1 MSFKIAYDAG
11 HGLNTPGKQT
21 PDGEK
26 EWSFSNKVVLAF
38 EKEMQNYENV
48 ELLRTDDPTG
58 KIDVPLKTR
67 TDKANKCGADIYI
80 SFHQNALNGKWGSWT
95 GVETFY
101 SKGST
106 KGKKLAELV
115 NPAVVKAYG
124 LRDRGLKTNNLH
136 ITRETK
142 MPAVLI
148 EGGFMDSTIDIK
160 KLRDD
165 AVLANA
171 GKHVAQAVTKY
182 AGLRRKE
189 VEKRLNSSQN
199 TVNRSDEA
207 MVYYKRGSKGA
218 GVKQL
223 QIDLN
228 TLGYKMPID
237 GSFGPTTEVFVKQFQ
252 KDNNLVIDGSA
263 GPKTLAKIAER
274 IKTKQNKATTNKKL
288 YKVQVGAFEEKDNAE
303 QLREELERKGYKPFV
318 KFE

>member
-1 MSFKIAYDAG
+1 MKVAYDAG
-11 HGLNTPGKQT
+11 HGLNTPGKET
-21 PDGEK
+21 PDREK

-38 EKEMQNYENV
+38 EKEMRNYENV

-67 TDKANKCGADIYI
+67 TDKANKWGADIYI

-115 NPAVVKAYG
+115 HPAVVKAYG

-142 MPAVLI
+142 MPAILI

-165 AVLANA
+165 TVLASA
-171 GKHVAQAVTKY
+171 GKLIAQAVAGY
-182 AGLRRKE
+182 AGLNKI
-189 VEKRLNSSQN
+189 KNGSN
-199 TVNRSDEA
+199 TV
-207 MVYYKRGSKGA
+207 VYYKRGSTGA

-223 QIDLN
+223 QTDLN
-228 TLGYKMPID
+228 ALGYKMPID
-237 GSFGPTTEVFVKQFQ
+237 SSFGPTTEVFVKQFQ
-252 KDNNLVIDGSA
+252 KDNGLVIDGSA
-263 GPKTLAKIAER
+263 GPKTLAKISER
-274 IKTKQNKATTNKKL
+274 IKASQNKSKGL
-288 YKVQVGAFEEKDNAE
+288 YKVQVGAFPEKDSAE
-303 QLREELERKGYKPFV
+303 QLREELERKGYKTIV

>member
-11 HGLNTPGKQT
+11 HGLNTPGKRT
-21 PDGEK
+21 PDGER

-38 EKEMQNYENV
+38 EKEMRNYENV
-48 ELLRTDDPTG
+48 ELLRTDDKTG
-58 KIDVPLKTR
+58 KADVPLRAR
-67 TDKANKCGADIYI
+67 TDKANKWGADIYI

-115 NPAVVKAYG
+115 HPAVVKAYG

-165 AVLANA
+165 AVLENA
-171 GKHVAQAVTKY
+171 GKLIAQAVSKY
-182 AGLRRKE
+182 AGLNKTKK
-189 VEKRLNSSQN
+189 VPNA
-199 TVNRSDEA
+199 V
-207 MVYYKRGSKGA
+207 VYYKRGDTGA

-223 QIDLN
+223 QTDLN
-228 TLGYKMPID
+228 TLGYKMTID
-237 GSFGPTTEVFVKQFQ
+237 GSFGPTTEVFVRQFQ
-252 KDNNLVIDGSA
+252 KDNGLAIDGSA

-274 IKTKQNKATTNKKL
+274 IKAKQSKSKGL
-288 YKVQVGAFEEKDNAE
+288 YKVQVGAFSEKDNAE
-303 QLREELERKGYKPFV
+303 QLREELERKGYKTIV